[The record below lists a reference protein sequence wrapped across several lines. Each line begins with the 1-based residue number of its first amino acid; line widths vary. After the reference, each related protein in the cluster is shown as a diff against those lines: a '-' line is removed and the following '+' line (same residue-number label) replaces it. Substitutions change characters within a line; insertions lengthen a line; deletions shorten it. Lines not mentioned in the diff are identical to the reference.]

1 MKVKDTE
8 EKDDKVTT
16 DSTPPKSTKAS
27 PKKMAEETDGGKDEA
42 PEDGGEVKPEEKPN
56 PLNPDKGMTFDEKA
70 LSAFP
75 IYSALYVDVHGGVW
89 ATDGDGR
96 RKLTRK

>member
-8 EKDDKVTT
+8 EKGDKATT
-16 DSTPPKSTKAS
+16 DNTPPKSTKTS
-27 PKKMAEETDGGKDEA
+27 PKRTSRKVDES

-56 PLNPDKGMTFDEKA
+56 PLNPDKGMTFDEKV
-70 LSAFP
+70 LNAFP
-75 IYSALYVDVHGGVW
+75 IYSALYVDVHGGIW